1 MTECRLFN
9 FKAIAILT
17 VSVMVF
23 ASFATVFA
31 DSSDADSSITVT
43 DGKDIEHTFD
53 YVPEHIATIGLGI
66 TVTAVRLGV
75 LDKIVV
81 ADKYSND
88 DKYDILKEF
97 TKKVSDGKIAAGGSI
112 YSSGSADLK
121 KDLINAAD
129 TEKGGIFDKNKDVI
143 FITGSDTY
151 IVEIVDNLKKLGF
164 KNILQWNLITEY
176 SDIIDLVKTISLVTL
191 GTEDKIVSQMSDLSG
206 YIKDKLGDREK
217 AEAFYVSTDN
227 NGNFKVG
234 NTGSLANSMIIAA
247 GGNSITVDSSK
258 SASTYETN
266 LTLLVESHPDVII
279 FVDNRIASDES
290 SINSL
295 RSKVG
300 SDVTMV
306 NLEAL
311 WNNYST
317 ESMNGVWTMACAL
330 YPDLFSGDVPYADEE
345 SQDNTALYVGAGIVV
360 VVIIIAAGVLFLRK
374 H

>member
-1 MTECRLFN
+1 MTECRSFN

-151 IVEIVDNLKKLGF
+151 IVEIVDDLKKLGF

-290 SINSL
+290 SMNSL